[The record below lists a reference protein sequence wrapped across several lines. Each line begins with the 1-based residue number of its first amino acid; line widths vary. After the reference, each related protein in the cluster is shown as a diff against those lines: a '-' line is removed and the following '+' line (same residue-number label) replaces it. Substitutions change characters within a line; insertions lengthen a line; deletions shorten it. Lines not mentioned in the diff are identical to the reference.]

1 MTKDYGSPMFL
12 QGCDRKG
19 TDQFESPSLPEG
31 CALVRGRL
39 SGADQASLA
48 NEIGAVIEE
57 APLYHPRMPRTDQP
71 FSVAM
76 TNCGPLGWYSD
87 KAGGYRYERCH
98 PVTGQPW
105 PAIPEML
112 LRLWREVG
120 DYGHDPEACL
130 INYYS
135 GKAKMGLHRDEDE
148 TDFRAPIISVSLGDS
163 AMFRIGGLRRRD
175 PAISFPLHS
184 GDVLVMGGPSR
195 LIYHGIDRVLPSSST
210 LLPQGGRINLTLR
223 RVTTPAA

>member
-1 MTKDYGSPMFL
+1 MFL

-19 TDQFESPSLPEG
+19 TDQFDTASLPEG

-39 SGADQASLA
+39 SGTDQASLA
-48 NEIGAVIEE
+48 KDISAVIEE
-57 APLYHPRMPRTDQP
+57 APLYRPRMPRTDQP

-76 TNCGPLGWYSD
+76 TNCGSLGWYSD

-98 PVTGQPW
+98 PVTRRPW

-120 DYGHDPEACL
+120 GYGHDPEACL
-130 INYYS
+130 INYYG

-163 AMFRIGGLRRRD
+163 AMFRIGGLKRRD
-175 PAISFPLHS
+175 PTISFPLHS

-195 LIYHGIDRVLPSSST
+195 LVYHGIDRILPGTCT